1 MTGLERIKNTME
13 GKPTDKT
20 PWVPFAGVHSGA
32 LVGYTARE
40 VSTDVDKLE
49 EALKAVNKYYNP
61 DGQPIMFDLQIEAE
75 ILGCELAWS
84 EDAPPSVKTHPVDED
99 DDVPTKITEKTEGRL
114 AMELEA
120 VRRARKLF
128 PDTALYGVNCG
139 PFTLA
144 SHLRGTDIFMDMIDE
159 PEKVEEMLEYT
170 SDVCITVAKYL
181 IEAGCDVVAVTD
193 PLISQISPTHFEEFM
208 KKPFTKVFD
217 AIREEKAYSAF
228 FVCGDATR
236 NLEPMCETHPD
247 SISVDE
253 NVNLSAAKKI
263 TDAANITL
271 SGNIPLTSIMLFGN
285 QLDNMKATI
294 DMIDSIDC
302 THHYIVSPGCD
313 MPYDIP
319 LENTIGDEQAVHNTD
334 ETRKMVSGY
343 KKEDVEFEGELP
355 DYDNLKKPLV
365 EVFTLDSATCAA
377 CTYMKAAA
385 VDAVEQLDKD
395 SIDLVEYKYTVADN
409 IARCKAMN
417 VTQLPSI
424 YINGKKKFASIIPNR
439 DELLKA
445 IEEEK

>member
-1 MTGLERIKNTME
+1 MQGE
-13 GKPTDKT
+13 PTDKT
-20 PWVPFAGVHSGA
+20 PWVPFAGVHAGA
-32 LVGYTARE
+32 LVGYTAQE

-49 EALKAVNKYYNP
+49 TALKAVNKYYNP

-84 EDAPPSVKTHPVDED
+84 EDAPPSVKTHPLGED
-99 DDVPTKITEKTEGRL
+99 DPVPTKIPQKTEGRL

-120 VRRARKLF
+120 VKRARSLF
-128 PDTALYGVNCG
+128 PTTALYGVNCG

-144 SHLRGTDIFMDMIDE
+144 SHLRGTDIFMDMIDD
-159 PEKVEEMLEYT
+159 PDKVMALLQYT
-170 SDVCITVAKYL
+170 SQVCIAVSRYL

-208 KKPFTKVFD
+208 KKPFTAVFD
-217 AIREEKAYSAF
+217 AIRQAGAFSAF

-236 NLEPMCETHPD
+236 NLPQMCETHPD

-253 NVNLSAAKKI
+253 NVDLPSAKKI
-263 TDAANITL
+263 TDAAHITL

-285 QLDNMKATI
+285 QLDNMKKTI
-294 DMIDSIDC
+294 EMMDSIDAS
-302 THHYIVSPGCD
+302 HHYIVSPGCD

-319 LENTIGDEQAVHNTD
+319 VENTIGDEQAVHNTE
-334 ETRKMVSGY
+334 ETRKMVAGHP
-343 KKEDVEFEGELP
+343 KKDVKFEGELP
-355 DYDNLKKPLV
+355 VYTHLKKPLV

-385 VDAVEQLDKD
+385 VDAVEHCDKD
-395 SIDLVEYKYTVADN
+395 SVDMVEYKYTVADN

-424 YINGKKKFASIIPNR
+424 YINGKKEFASIIPNR

-445 IEEEK
+445 IEDAK